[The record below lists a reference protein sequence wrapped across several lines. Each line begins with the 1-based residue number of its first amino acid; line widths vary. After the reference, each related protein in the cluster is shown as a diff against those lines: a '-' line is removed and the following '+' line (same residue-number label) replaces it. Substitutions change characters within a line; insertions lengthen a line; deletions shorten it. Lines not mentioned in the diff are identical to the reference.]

1 MQNTAKQPLRG
12 KIALVTGASRGIGK
26 AIAIELAKQGADI
39 IVNYSKDEKGAVEVV
54 HEIEKLGRKSVALK
68 ADVSD
73 FESVKKMADT
83 IKEKFSHLDILVN
96 NAGVVM
102 DKTLANMDVSE
113 WKSVIKIN
121 LNSVYNVTRNVI
133 PLLRPDGRIINI
145 SSIVALEGNFGQTNY
160 AASKAGIIGF
170 TKSLA
175 KEVSRNRITVNAVAP
190 GLIETDIL
198 KAIPSERKK
207 KFADLIPL
215 GRSGTP
221 EDVANLVGFLASDK
235 ASYITGEVIC
245 VDGGFSF

>member
-1 MQNTAKQPLRG
+1 M
-12 KIALVTGASRGIGK
+12 TGASRGIGK
-26 AIAIELAKQGADI
+26 AIAMELARDGADV
-39 IVNYSKDEKGAVEVV
+39 IVNYSKDEKGASEVAK
-54 HEIEKLGRKSVALK
+54 EIEKLGRKAVAIK

-73 FESVKKMADT
+73 FESVKKMAGAV
-83 IKEKFSHLDILVN
+83 KEKFGYVDILVN
-96 NAGVVM
+96 NAGIVM
-102 DKTLANMDVSE
+102 DKTLVNMDVSE

-121 LNSVYNVTRNVI
+121 LNSVYNVTRNFISMV
-133 PLLRPDGRIINI
+133 RPDGRIINI

-175 KEVSRNRITVNAVAP
+175 KEVSRSRITVNAVAP

-221 EDVANLVGFLASDK
+221 EDVANLVGFLASEK
-235 ASYITGEVIC
+235 AGYITGEVIC

>member
-1 MQNTAKQPLRG
+1 MILSG
-12 KIALVTGASRGIGK
+12 KIALVTGASRGIGR
-26 AIAIELAKQGADI
+26 AIAIELARDGADI
-39 IVNYSKDEKGAVEVV
+39 VVNYHHNEQEAMEVV
-54 HEIEKLGRKSVALK
+54 HEIEKLGRKAVALK
-68 ADVSD
+68 ADVSEFD
-73 FESVKKMADT
+73 SVKKMADT
-83 IKEKFSHLDILVN
+83 IKEKFGHLDILVN

-102 DKTLANMDVSE
+102 DKTLVNMDVSE

-121 LNSVYNVTRNVI
+121 LNGVYNVTRNVI
-133 PLLRPDGRIINI
+133 TLLRPDGRIINI

-221 EDVANLVGFLASDK
+221 EDVANLIGFLASDK